1 MIPGFGLRSY
11 DVCKGWAAECPAKEA
26 WCPMMS
32 NKNVQNPPPIDV
44 LGGFSPFQRQE
55 PGSTAQGKLHLEPP
69 PKKSAGNAYLAYLFS
84 YASASQ
90 LPPRGISA
98 LVAVSEMVS
107 RMGDIKYLAKH
118 GQTLR
123 GQPLCIAERL
133 DSLYHVVSFVMVQ
146 PCSTGNQFNTCSSW
160 AVEAHMW
167 NSYSS

>member
-1 MIPGFGLRSY
+1 MPFVDMIPGFGLRSY

-32 NKNVQNPPPIDV
+32 NKNVLNPPPIDV

-55 PGSTAQGKLHLEPP
+55 PGSTAQGKLHLEP
-69 PKKSAGNAYLAYLFS
+69 
-84 YASASQ
+84 Q

-146 PCSTGNQFNTCSSW
+146 HVQPCSTGNQFNTCSS
-160 AVEAHMW
+160 
-167 NSYSS
+167 

>member
-1 MIPGFGLRSY
+1 
-11 DVCKGWAAECPAKEA
+11 
-26 WCPMMS
+26 MMS
-32 NKNVQNPPPIDV
+32 NKNVLNPPPIDV

-55 PGSTAQGKLHLEPP
+55 PGSTAQGKLHLEP
-69 PKKSAGNAYLAYLFS
+69 
-84 YASASQ
+84 Q

-146 PCSTGNQFNTCSSW
+146 HVQPEISSIPVPLELLKHICEIHTV
-160 AVEAHMW
+160 AKFYISCITNGIW
-167 NSYSS
+167 NGSALQ